1 MDPQLNDNS
10 GPITRYLAE
19 DHHRLEKLLHTA
31 AAQTDH
37 VDHEAYNRFRAGLL
51 RHIGIEEKI
60 LLPAAQQLRGGEPL
74 SFAAKLRLDHGA
86 IAALLMPT
94 PTMSIIAILDDILKD
109 HNVIEEGTGGLY
121 ESCDNL
127 ARSDI
132 EPLMVK
138 LRASPEPAVMPYSD
152 APAVM
157 SAVRRAVERAGYE
170 FREGT
175 S

>member
-1 MDPQLNDNS
+1 M
-10 GPITRYLAE
+10 
-19 DHHRLEKLLHTA
+19 
-31 AAQTDH
+31 
-37 VDHEAYNRFRAGLL
+37 
-51 RHIGIEEKI
+51 
-60 LLPAAQQLRGGEPL
+60 
-74 SFAAKLRLDHGA
+74 
-86 IAALLMPT
+86 LMPT